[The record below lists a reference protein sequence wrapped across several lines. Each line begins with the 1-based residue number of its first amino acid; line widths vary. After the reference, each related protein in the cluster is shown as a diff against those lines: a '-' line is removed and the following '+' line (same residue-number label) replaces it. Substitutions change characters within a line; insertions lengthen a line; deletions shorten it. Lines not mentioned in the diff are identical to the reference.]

1 MKEKKVYVVM
11 LYGGTIH
18 RICETKELA
27 ELVIEKDDP
36 PVPSIIEFDMLVND

>member
-1 MKEKKVYVVM
+1 MKEKKVFVVM
-11 LYGGTIH
+11 LYDGAIH

-36 PVPSIIEFDMLVND
+36 PAPSIVEFDMLVNG